1 MATNDGN
8 PKSTLCFFKPRQA
21 TEPSLTD
28 ITASFNQAGQQ
39 AEQHDAAQLAESLRK
54 LGITSTWTNPNR
66 PPKAPRP
73 TAAQGETAAPLTLV
87 KTPRAR

>member
-21 TEPSLTD
+21 SEPSLTD
-28 ITASFNQAGQQ
+28 ITASFSQAGQQ
-39 AEQHDAAQLAESLRK
+39 AEQDDAAQLAESLRK

-66 PPKAPRP
+66 PPKAPRSD
-73 TAAQGETAAPLTLV
+73 AAQSQTTAPLSLV
-87 KTPRAR
+87 KTPRIR